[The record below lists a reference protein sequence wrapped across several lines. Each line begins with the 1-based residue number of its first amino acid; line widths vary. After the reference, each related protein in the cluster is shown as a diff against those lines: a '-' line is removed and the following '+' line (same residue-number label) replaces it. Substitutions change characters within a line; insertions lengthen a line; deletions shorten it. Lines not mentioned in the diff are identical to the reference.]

1 MPTMF
6 NSEFTPEFKPPSLDY
21 IFKKTSDEKT
31 LILFESIAL
40 SEADRSTSLMKA
52 GLTSKQYYGRISGLM
67 DAGLIKRYRGK
78 YSLTLLGMV
87 VYNSLNKMRDAIDD
101 HQKRLLPSLP

>member
-6 NSEFTPEFKPPSLDY
+6 NSEFKPPSLDY
-21 IFKKTSDEKT
+21 ILKKTSDEKT

-40 SEADRSTSLMKA
+40 SEADKSTSLMKA
-52 GLTSKQYYGRISGLM
+52 DLTTKQYYGRISGLM

-87 VYNSLNKMRDAIDD
+87 VYNSLMKMSNAIDNQ
-101 HQKRLLPSLP
+101 QKRLLPSLPRL